1 MCGRFALRS
10 PGRIKFDG
18 ARSSQLP
25 LTPRFNI
32 APSQNVL
39 VVTESQKGRE
49 LSSLVWGLVP
59 SWSKDAKGFINAR
72 AETLED
78 KPSFS
83 ESFQKRRCLIPADG
97 FYEWKGKGK
106 SKQPYFFQLKDEGP
120 FAFAGIWDEWQNNG
134 DTIISCAIITTTP
147 NELLATIH
155 DRMPVILSAEDH
167 ESWLREDTAPAELR
181 ELLVPFSASEM
192 QSFPVSSQVNY
203 AQEDEAEMVER
214 VELREVPTT
223 GFLF

>member
-10 PGRIKFDG
+10 PGRIKFEG
-18 ARSSQLP
+18 AHSSQLP

-39 VVTESQKGRE
+39 VITESQKGRE

-59 SWSKDAKGFINAR
+59 SWSKDTKGFINAR
-72 AETLED
+72 AETLEE

-83 ESFQKRRCLIPADG
+83 ESFQRRRCLIPADG

-120 FAFAGIWDEWQNNG
+120 FAFAGIWDEWQKNG
-134 DTIISCAIITTTP
+134 DTLISCAIITTTP
-147 NELLATIH
+147 NELLNTIH
-155 DRMPVILSAEDH
+155 DRMPVILAAEAQAL
-167 ESWLREDTAPAELR
+167 WLREDTEPSALR
-181 ELLVPFSASEM
+181 ELLVPFPAAEM
-192 QSFPVSSQVNY
+192 QSFAVSSQVNY
-203 AQEDEAEMVER
+203 AQVDEAEMVER
-214 VELREVPTT
+214 VELREEPNT